1 MKFYLNP
8 NENPVSPHI
17 IRGCLVNIVIQPVCI
32 HTVTM
37 CSPCKKWLLCAVIVW
52 DNNSPAFSIGSPF
65 AQIPLI
71 LLIQCHPVV
80 LRMSHH
86 KNLSSILCHDKVC
99 SCLFRLCQ
107 NLSLSSA
114 RIFSIG
120 TSVCLE
126 CGA

>member
-1 MKFYLNP
+1 MKFYLNS
-8 NENPVSPHI
+8 NEKSVSPPYHT
-17 IRGCLVNIVIQPVCI
+17 GCLVNIVIQPVCI

-52 DNNSPAFSIGSPF
+52 IIILRHFNRKSF
-65 AQIPLI
+65 AQIPLYTPD
-71 LLIQCHPVV
+71 PV
-80 LRMSHH
+80 SPWSYSGCPIT
-86 KNLSSILCHDKVC
+86 KI
-99 SCLFRLCQ
+99 CLPFCAMIRYAPAFSDSARII
-107 NLSLSSA
+107 SLSSA